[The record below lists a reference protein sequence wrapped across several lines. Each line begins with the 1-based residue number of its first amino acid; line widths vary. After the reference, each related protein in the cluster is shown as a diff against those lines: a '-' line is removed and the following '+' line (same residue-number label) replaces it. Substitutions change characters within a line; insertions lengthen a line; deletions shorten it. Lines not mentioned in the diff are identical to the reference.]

1 MKIALAVPKIED
13 GNILHNLD
21 KMEHFMY
28 LAKSKGADVV
38 CFGEAFLQGFNCL
51 TWNFDID
58 KDIAISTDSEI
69 FANICKLTE
78 QIGIDLIF
86 GYNELCNDS
95 IYSSC
100 AFIVNGRLL
109 YNYRRIS
116 KGWKES
122 NKTDFHY
129 KEGNSVDVFEYMG
142 KKCVIGL
149 CGDLWEYPERF
160 ALNEDLLFWGVYV
173 SWTVEEWEST
183 GKLEYAQQA
192 NKCCKNTVYVNSIC
206 DNDAFGGA
214 EYFVDENIVSELPLW
229 SEDILVIDI

>member
-1 MKIALAVPKIED
+1 MRIALAVPKIAD
-13 GNILHNLD
+13 GDILHNLK
-21 KMEHFMY
+21 KMEYFMS
-28 LAKSKGADVV
+28 LAKGKGADVV
-38 CFGEAFLQGFNCL
+38 VFGEAFLQGFNCL

-58 KDIAISTDSEI
+58 KNIAISTDSEI
-69 FANICKLTE
+69 FGNICKLTE
-78 QIGIDLIF
+78 KIGIDLMF

-100 AFIVNGRLL
+100 AFIVRGHLL

-116 KGWKES
+116 KGWKEFG
-122 NKTDFHY
+122 KTDFHY
-129 KEGNSVDVFEYMG
+129 KEGTDVDVFEYMG

-149 CGDLWEYPERF
+149 CGDLWDYPERF

-173 SWTVEEWEST
+173 SWTVDEWENG
-183 GKLEYAQQA
+183 GKTEYAQQA

-214 EYFVDENIVSELPLW
+214 IYFVDKNIVRELQLW
-229 SEDILVIDI
+229 NEDILIVDI

>member
-1 MKIALAVPKIED
+1 MKIALAVPKIAD
-13 GNILHNLD
+13 GDISYNIG
-21 KMEHFMY
+21 KMEYFMN
-28 LAKSKGADVV
+28 LAKSNGADIV

-51 TWNFDID
+51 SWDFDID
-58 KDIAISTDSEI
+58 KNIAISTDSEI
-69 FANICKLTE
+69 FGNICKLTE
-78 QIGIDLIF
+78 KIDIDLMF
-86 GYNELCNDS
+86 GYNELYGDS

-100 AFIVNGRLL
+100 AFIVKGRLL

-122 NKTDFHY
+122 DKTDYHY
-129 KEGNSVDVFEYMG
+129 KEGNSVDTFEYMG

-149 CGDLWEYPERF
+149 CGDLWDYPERF

-173 SWTVEEWEST
+173 SWTVDEWEST
-183 GKLEYAQQA
+183 GKFEYAQQS

-214 EYFVDENIVSELPLW
+214 EYFAGENIVCELPLW
-229 SEDILVIDI
+229 NEDILVIDI